1 MDDDLNFAQA
11 TLAEGSGDNEEYLQ
25 RTQDEG
31 TFSQWGSGF
40 AQLSKGSK
48 SKSKG
53 KAPAP
58 VKAPVCAVK
67 ACSGALPTWD
77 QASCSCVCN
86 MPAK

>member
-40 AQLSKGSK
+40 A
-48 SKSKG
+48 
-53 KAPAP
+53 
-58 VKAPVCAVK
+58 
-67 ACSGALPTWD
+67 
-77 QASCSCVCN
+77 
-86 MPAK
+86 